1 MHWTCAVTD
10 RRRQRQSVG
19 GGHGQG
25 GTTYLTV
32 VNRGTSAT
40 TVNVDLS
47 GISGVSG
54 GTATVLT
61 GNPAAMN
68 SLGHPTA
75 ISPVTHPVGP
85 QGADFRYT
93 FPASSLTVLALST
106 Q

>member
-1 MHWTCAVTD
+1 M
-10 RRRQRQSVG
+10 
-19 GGHGQG
+19 
-25 GTTYLTV
+25 

-40 TVNVDLS
+40 SVNVDL
-47 GISGVSG
+47 GRISGVSG

-61 GNPAAMN
+61 GEPTAMN
-68 SLGHPTA
+68 SLAHPTG

-106 Q
+106 H

>member
-1 MHWTCAVTD
+1 MATVK
-10 RRRQRQSVG
+10 
-19 GGHGQG
+19 G

-47 GISGVSG
+47 GISGISG